1 MPSERSFGLTI
12 GILLAVIG
20 LFPLW
25 RGAQPVTWLL
35 VVAAALVA
43 LALVYPRALAGPNR
57 AWTLFGHYAGR
68 VTNPLLLG
76 LVYFLIMTPM
86 SLALRLTG
94 RDPLGLRFRRG
105 VASYWQAPKPSEQP
119 LQQSMRRQF

>member
-1 MPSERSFGLTI
+1 MPSERSFGLTL
-12 GILLAVIG
+12 GVLLALIG

-25 RGAQPVTWLL
+25 RGGQVVSWLL
-35 VVAAALVA
+35 WIAAALALVA
-43 LALVYPRALAGPNR
+43 LVAPSLLVWPNR
-57 AWTLFGHYAGR
+57 AWTAFGHLAGR

-86 SLALRLTG
+86 SVALRLTG

-105 VASYWQAPKPSEQP
+105 LATYWQKPRASEQP